1 MVKHSRKRSRIQ
13 KHKSHKRISK
23 KMFGGDF
30 SQEENQQLLNLGFT
44 ENDINLLSDNSVGFN
59 IIQIRL
65 SQVNPSTGNLFTP
78 QEIIQQEN
86 EVDGERNV
94 LNISNISNAST
105 DSDDVGDNFI
115 NPYRRPNNNPL
126 TISDLN
132 DSNASSNNTTY
143 ESELDNSIGYD
154 NVFNWSDVSQPDS
167 QPDSVGGKK
176 KRKTIKRRTMKMRRT
191 MKKRKTTKKRKS
203 HKQRGGTCFGNGV
216 GANSYDPNFSIYNTR
231 ELSLFPYRPTN

>member
-13 KHKSHKRISK
+13 KRKYHKRITK

-30 SQEENQQLLNLGFT
+30 SQEQNEQLLNLGFT
-44 ENDINLLSDNSVGFN
+44 ENDINVLADNGVGFN

-65 SQVNPSTGNLFTP
+65 SELNPATGNLFTP

-86 EVDGERNV
+86 ELDGERNA
-94 LNISNISNAST
+94 LNISNISNVST
-105 DSDDVGDNFI
+105 DSDDVGVNFI
-115 NPYRRPNNNPL
+115 NPYRAPNNNPL

-132 DSNASSNNTTY
+132 DSNASSINTTY
-143 ESELDNSIGYD
+143 ESEPDNSIGYD

-167 QPDSVGGKK
+167 QPNSVGGKK
-176 KRKTIKRRTMKMRRT
+176 KRKTMKRRRT
-191 MKKRKTTKKRKS
+191 LKKRKTMKTRKGR
-203 HKQRGGTCFGNGV
+203 KQRGGTCFGNGV